1 MDLYRKGMDWVEE
14 SFYVL
19 YIMEGIFVLAPMAL
33 PSGLRNRRSV
43 IRGRALNGSI
53 LTVLVSLVLN

>member
-1 MDLYRKGMDWVEE
+1 MDWVEE